1 MEQTI
6 KLPQAAIKEIYLSQL
21 IIKGKQ
27 KVSVIGYVKLD
38 QKCTRAFGLIPYS
51 KLEDLLM
58 GGGQTGLSVMRKVND
73 IWEHPHSHEVDV
85 NLTKWFGTAPV
96 FKTNAIQLK
105 AVETIKGNEV
115 CFIKIK

>member
-6 KLPQAAIKEIYLSQL
+6 KLHKAAIKEIYLSQL
-21 IIKGKQ
+21 VIKGKQ

-58 GGGQTGLSVMRKVND
+58 GGGQTGLLVMRKVND
-73 IWEHPHSHEVDV
+73 IWEHPHSHEVDI
-85 NLTKWFGTAPV
+85 NLTRWFGTSPV
-96 FKTNAIQLK
+96 FKTNAMQLK
-105 AVETIKGNEV
+105 TVEKVNGNEV

>member
-1 MEQTI
+1 
-6 KLPQAAIKEIYLSQL
+6 LSQL

-73 IWEHPHSHEVDV
+73 IWEHPHSPEVDV

>member
-1 MEQTI
+1 MGQTI

-73 IWEHPHSHEVDV
+73 IWEHPHSPEVDV

-96 FKTNAIQLK
+96 FKTIAIQLK

>member
-58 GGGQTGLSVMRKVND
+58 GGGQTGLSVMRKVNN
-73 IWEHPHSHEVDV
+73 IWEHPHSPEVDV
-85 NLTKWFGTAPV
+85 NLIKWFGTAPV

>member
-6 KLPQAAIKEIYLSQL
+6 KLPEAAIKEIYLSQL

-51 KLEDLLM
+51 KLEGLLM

-73 IWEHPHSHEVDV
+73 IWEHPHSPEVDV